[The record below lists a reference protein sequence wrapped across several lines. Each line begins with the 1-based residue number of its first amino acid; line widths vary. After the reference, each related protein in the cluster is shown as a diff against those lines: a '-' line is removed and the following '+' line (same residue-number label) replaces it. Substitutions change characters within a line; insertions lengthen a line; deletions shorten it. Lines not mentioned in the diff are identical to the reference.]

1 MKYILQISVGPVQ
14 DFISAA
20 RRTRDLWFGS
30 NMLSEISKAVAKS
43 VKENG
48 GILIFPAPEKD
59 NDLNPDSDLSVANVI
74 LAEFENSDCE
84 TLKTVSDNALAAAK
98 SRLKIYADKV
108 FEKMNDYIVEDRWN
122 AQLDD
127 VIEFYSAWIPIE
139 DGDYHSARRNVGRL
153 LAARKNIR
161 DFKPNPFPDKVP
173 KSSLDGLRESVLIRN
188 ESEETLSEL
197 PKGVRIKPNEA
208 LDAIGLIKRVP
219 TSKEDWVFPSIT
231 RVALDTWIRGKGKEF
246 LADSDFLG
254 MCEKLAELDAL
265 SRAKI
270 YGRNGNSKNIYE
282 SFPYDGVILLPE
294 RHRSI
299 IDDSREIP
307 VIRKDKNKVK
317 VETENLCSKIS
328 QYLEYSFSRS
338 ERPPEPYIAFLCAD
352 GDKMGAAL
360 SAMKSAD
367 EHGKFSQS
375 LSRFALKAR
384 DVISENFGICVYTG
398 GDDVMAFLPLGNALD
413 CARGLYDL
421 FKDTMK
427 DYPDVSLS
435 VGIAIAHAMENLEY
449 LFNFGREAES
459 IAKKGVNNKAVEKG
473 NDRNGLA
480 ISVRSRGN
488 IPFTVREQWKPK
500 TDSHV
505 LSEMSIEQRIK
516 FFAECFM
523 KGEIPAKFPYE
534 LRENAKFYKNWK
546 NESTLAEAVKSDVIR
561 IFSRKEITLNKD
573 KKINEEE
580 KKTFAEYIRSKVKD
594 SETMKEFADELILSQ
609 WISSGMIQAEN
620 EKGGDDVEVQN

>member
-1 MKYILQISVGPVQ
+1 MKYLLQISVGPVQ

-48 GILIFPAPEKD
+48 GILIFPAPEND
-59 NDLNPDSDLSVANVI
+59 SDLNPDSDLSVANVI
-74 LAEFENSDCE
+74 LAEFANSDCE
-84 TLKTVSDNALAAAK
+84 TLKTVSDKAFKAAK
-98 SRLKIYADKV
+98 SRLKIYAETV
-108 FEKMNDYIVEDRWN
+108 FEKMKDYIVKDRWES
-122 AQLDD
+122 QLDD

-139 DGDYHSARRNVGRL
+139 DNDYHSARRNVGRL

-161 DFKPNPFPDKVP
+161 DFKPNPFPDRVP

-188 ESEETLSEL
+188 ESEEILSEL

-219 TSKEDWVFPSIT
+219 TSKDDWVFPSIT
-231 RVALDTWIRGKGKEF
+231 RVAVDAWIRGEGKE
-246 LADSDFLG
+246 LCDDSYFMDK
-254 MCEKLAELDAL
+254 CEELAELDAI
-265 SRAKI
+265 SRVKLPGGV
-270 YGRNGNSKNIYE
+270 YK
-282 SFPYDGVILLPE
+282 SFPYDGVVLLPD
-294 RHRSI
+294 RHASI
-299 IDDSREIP
+299 IKDSRNEGRAI
-307 VIRKDKNKVK
+307 
-317 VETENLCSKIS
+317 TLCADIS
-328 QYLEYSFSRS
+328 RYLEHK
-338 ERPPEPYIAFLCAD
+338 RPPEPYLAFICAD

-367 EHGKFSQS
+367 DHMEFSQS
-375 LSRFALKAR
+375 LSRFALEAR
-384 DVISENFGICVYTG
+384 DVISKNFGICVYTG
-398 GDDVMAFLPLGNALD
+398 GDDVMAFIPVGNALD
-413 CARGLYDL
+413 CARKLYER
-421 FKDTMK
+421 FKNTMS

-459 IAKKGVNNKAVEKG
+459 IAKKGVNNKAVING

-500 TDSHV
+500 TDSNV
-505 LSEMSIEQRIK
+505 LSKMSIEQRIK

-523 KGEIPAKFPYE
+523 KGEVPAKFPYE
-534 LRENAKFYKNWK
+534 LRENAKFYENWE
-546 NESTLAEAVKSDVIR
+546 NQSTLTEAVRSDVIR
-561 IFSRKEITLNKD
+561 IFSRKEITLKD
-573 KKINEEE
+573 DE
-580 KKTFAEYIRSKVKD
+580 KEAFAEYTRSKVNNA
-594 SETMKEFADELILSQ
+594 ETMREFSDELNLAQ
-609 WISSGMIQAEN
+609 WISLGMIKPEN
-620 EKGGDDVEVQN
+620 EKSGDYLEVQNQTY

>member
-1 MKYILQISVGPVQ
+1 MNYLLQISVGPVQ

-43 VKENG
+43 VKEDG
-48 GILIFPAPEKD
+48 GSLIFPAPESD
-59 NDLNPDSDLSVANVI
+59 EDLLPDSELSVANVI
-74 LAEFENSDCE
+74 LAEFANSDCE
-84 TLKTVSDNALAAAK
+84 TLKTVSDKALEAAK

-108 FEKMNDYIVEDRWN
+108 FEKMKNYIVKDRWDS
-122 AQLDD
+122 QLDD
-127 VIEFYSAWIPIE
+127 VIEFYCAWVSVE
-139 DGDYHSARRNVGRL
+139 DGDYHSARKNVGRL
-153 LAARKNIR
+153 SAARKNIR
-161 DFKPNPFPDKVP
+161 DFRANPFSDRVP

-219 TSKEDWVFPSIT
+219 VSKDDWVFPSVSRT
-231 RVALDTWIRGKGKEF
+231 ALDGWIRGEGKEF
-246 LADSDFLG
+246 CDDSYFMD
-254 MCEKLAELDAL
+254 MCEELAELEAI

-270 YGRNGNSKNIYE
+270 PGHDTRNIYGV
-282 SFPYDGVILLPE
+282 FPYDGVVFLPD
-294 RHRSI
+294 RHLSI
-299 IDDSREIP
+299 IEDSR
-307 VIRKDKNKVK
+307 NKARA
-317 VETENLCSKIS
+317 LSICSNIS
-328 QYLEYSFSRS
+328 RYLEHK
-338 ERPPEPYIAFLCAD
+338 RPSEPYIAFLCAD

-367 EHGKFSQS
+367 EHRKFSQS
-375 LSRFALKAR
+375 LSRFALEAR
-384 DVISENFGICVYTG
+384 DVISKNFGICVYTG
-398 GDDVMAFLPLGNALD
+398 GDDVMAFIPIGNALD
-413 CARGLYDL
+413 CARELYDL
-421 FKDTMK
+421 FKNTMS

-435 VGIAIAHAMENLEY
+435 LGIAIAHAMENLEY

-459 IAKKGVNNKAVEKG
+459 IAKKGVNNKAVING

-488 IPFTVREQWKPK
+488 IPFTVREQWKMK

-534 LRENAKFYKNWK
+534 LRENAKFYKNWE
-546 NESTLAEAVKSDVIR
+546 NQSTLAEAVKSDVIR
-561 IFSRKEITLNKD
+561 IFSRKDITLKD
-573 KKINEEE
+573 NEKEA
-580 KKTFAEYIRSKVKD
+580 FAEYTRSKVKD
-594 SETMKEFADELILSQ
+594 AETMTEFADELILAQ
-609 WISSGMIQAEN
+609 WISLGMIETED
-620 EKGGDDVEVQN
+620 EKGGDDIEVQN

>member
-1 MKYILQISVGPVQ
+1 MNYLLQISVGPVQ

-48 GILIFPAPEKD
+48 GSLIFPAPEKD
-59 NDLNPDSDLSVANVI
+59 DDLNPDSELSVANVI

-84 TLKTVSDNALAAAK
+84 TLKAVSDKALEAAK

-108 FEKMNDYIVEDRWN
+108 FEKMKKDYYIVPDRWE
-122 AQLDD
+122 AQLED
-127 VIEFYSAWIPIE
+127 VIEFYSAWVPIE
-139 DGDYHSARRNVGRL
+139 NGDYHSARRNVGRL

-161 DFKPNPFPDKVP
+161 DFKPNPFPDRVP

-219 TSKEDWVFPSIT
+219 TSKDDWVFPSIS
-231 RVALDTWIRGKGKEF
+231 RVALDAWIRGKGKEF
-246 LADSDFLG
+246 LADRDFKA
-254 MCEKLAELDAL
+254 MCEELADLDVL

-270 YGRNGNSKNIYE
+270 YDRNGNKRNIYE
-282 SFPYDGVILLPE
+282 SFPYDGVVLLPE
-294 RHRSI
+294 RHPSI
-299 IDDSREIP
+299 VEESRKKDEIR
-307 VIRKDKNKVK
+307 VR
-317 VETENLCSKIS
+317 NLCSQIS

-338 ERPPEPYIAFLCAD
+338 ERPPEPYLAFICAD

-360 SAMKSAD
+360 SAMNSAD
-367 EHGKFSQS
+367 DHRKFSQS
-375 LSRFALKAR
+375 LSCFALKAR
-384 DVISENFGICVYTG
+384 DVISKNFGICVYTG
-398 GDDVMAFLPLGNALD
+398 GDDVMAFIPIGNALD
-413 CARGLYDL
+413 CARELYDL
-421 FKDTMK
+421 FKKTMK

-534 LRENAKFYKNWK
+534 LRENAKFYKNWD
-546 NESTLAEAVKSDVIR
+546 NTSLAEAVKSDVIR
-561 IFSRKEITLNKD
+561 IFSRKDINLND
-573 KKINEEE
+573 DE
-580 KKTFAEYIRSKVKD
+580 KKVFAEYITSKVKD
-594 SETMKEFADELILSQ
+594 AETITEFADELILAQ

-620 EKGGDDVEVQN
+620 KKGGDNVEVQN